1 MWNLVLFSFNPGE
14 YRPHAI
20 WRGVEGRSRHHNLG
34 LFAHNLPLLS
44 FFIKYSKK
52 ADRGW
57 ICMRLCKT
65 LGLILFNS
73 WAQYSVVD
81 PVSFLLLTFFAKL
94 QVAMMVWYNFLSSQ
108 LVYITLGYERS
119 ERSNAGKMVLK
130 WQVNEFHTHKTVEI
144 SLPL

>member
-1 MWNLVLFSFNPGE
+1 
-14 YRPHAI
+14 
-20 WRGVEGRSRHHNLG
+20 
-34 LFAHNLPLLS
+34 
-44 FFIKYSKK
+44 
-52 ADRGW
+52 
-57 ICMRLCKT
+57 MRLCKT

-108 LVYITLGYERS
+108 LAYITLGYERS

-130 WQVNEFHTHKTVEI
+130 
-144 SLPL
+144 